1 MSFYY
6 PPISEHALEME
17 QVIQR
22 EPPPGSL
29 EEFKSDHL
37 TNLPIERPSNNEIE
51 TPERAMEVD
60 LEVDHMTCKSLL
72 PVLFDALQIPAGM
85 HPFHR
90 IPLEWNRNPLEL
102 AGFQWI
108 PEEFKHS
115 CRNGTEIQVFCIM
128 VFISSVNLFSSVM

>member
-1 MSFYY
+1 MVSIISFYY

-51 TPERAMEVD
+51 TPEQPMEVD
-60 LEVDHMTCKSLL
+60 LEVERMTCKSLL
-72 PVLFDALQIPAGM
+72 PPPTTHFSTPPQPSRRVLC
-85 HPFHR
+85 
-90 IPLEWNRNPLEL
+90 L
-102 AGFQWI
+102 ARPQ
-108 PEEFKHS
+108 
-115 CRNGTEIQVFCIM
+115 
-128 VFISSVNLFSSVM
+128 L